1 MKRKFISKQRKQATD
16 HAAATTKKCPNVPIT
31 GGAGPVKKP

>member
-1 MKRKFISKQRKQATD
+1 MKRKLLKPQIPGGSKKPKPA
-16 HAAATTKKCPNVPIT
+16 VPIT